1 MNCFNHVLRIDSSR
15 IKLEESGLKV
25 YLYQLIFENSEDD
38 EEHLRS
44 TGRSSSSK
52 AIVPLRL
59 RLLYGDDDIREAKRF
74 HIPTTETV
82 SAENQNTMFCSQA
95 DILPRLKRRL
105 YPAHG
110 TAQDLFQQGD
120 PGLL

>member
-1 MNCFNHVLRIDSSR
+1 M
-15 IKLEESGLKV
+15 
-25 YLYQLIFENSEDD
+25 YLHRLIFENSEDD

-52 AIVPLRL
+52 VVVPLGL
-59 RLLYGDDDIREAKRF
+59 RLLYKDDDIREAKRF
-74 HIPTTETV
+74 HIPATEAA
-82 SAENQNTMFCSQA
+82 SAGNENTMFYSQA
-95 DILPRLKRRL
+95 DILPRSKRRL

-110 TAQDLFQQGD
+110 TAEDLFQQGD

>member
-1 MNCFNHVLRIDSSR
+1 M
-15 IKLEESGLKV
+15 
-25 YLYQLIFENSEDD
+25 YLHQLIFEKSEDD
-38 EEHLRS
+38 EERLCS

-52 AIVPLRL
+52 AVIPLRL
-59 RLLYGDDDIREAKRF
+59 RLLYKDDDLREAKRF
-74 HIPTTETV
+74 HIPTIEPV
-82 SAENQNTMFCSQA
+82 SAKNENTMFHSQA
-95 DILPRLKRRL
+95 DILPRSKRRL